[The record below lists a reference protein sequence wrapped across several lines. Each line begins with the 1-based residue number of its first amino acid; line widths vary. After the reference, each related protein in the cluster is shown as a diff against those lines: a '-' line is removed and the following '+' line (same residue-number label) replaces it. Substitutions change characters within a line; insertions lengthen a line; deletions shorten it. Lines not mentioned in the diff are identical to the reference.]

1 LIPMRKER
9 MLQRVDD
16 IVNGFLNDLNDQR
29 VLELYKEI
37 TSGKKLRAKLILK
50 IAGQSDEAYVLAAI
64 VEMIQVASLLH
75 DDVID
80 DADTRRGKSS
90 INALF
95 GDKTAIMLGDILY
108 SKAFYELTS
117 LPEFVAKS
125 ISNAVTRLSIG
136 ELLDVEL
143 SKSFNKNRDRYFD
156 MIDKKTA
163 SLIEAS
169 AESAAYLCG
178 KDSKKFALYGKNLG
192 LAFQIIDDILDI
204 TQDAKTLGKPA
215 LHDFKEGKATL
226 PYIYLYDKLPEDDK
240 VKLENLF
247 KKDLTNEEKNWVITN
262 MKRYGAIENSL
273 ELVRDLAM
281 EAIQSIKE
289 YKNSELEKIIQDMIQ
304 REY

>member
-1 LIPMRKER
+1 
-9 MLQRVDD
+9 MLHRVDE
-16 IVNGFLNDLNDQR
+16 IINGFLKELNDQK
-29 VLELYKEI
+29 VLELHQEI

-50 IAGQSDEAYVLAAI
+50 IAKNQKEAFVLAAI
-64 VEMIQVASLLH
+64 VEMIQTASLLH

-117 LPEFVAKS
+117 LPEFVSKS
-125 ISNAVTRLSIG
+125 ISNAVTKLSIG

-143 SKSFNKNRDRYFD
+143 SKDFNKDANKYFD
-156 MIDKKTA
+156 MIEKKTA

-169 AESAAYLCG
+169 AESAAYLSG
-178 KDSKKFALYGKNLG
+178 KDSKKFALYGRNLG

-204 TQDAKTLGKPA
+204 TQDSKTLGKPA

-226 PYIYLYDKLPEDDK
+226 PYIYLYEKLSEDDRR
-240 VKLENLF
+240 KLESLF
-247 KKDLTNEEKNWVITN
+247 KKDLNKEESDWIILN
-262 MKRYGAIENSL
+262 MKKHGAIKTALN
-273 ELVRDLAM
+273 LAQKLAK
-281 EAIQSIKE
+281 EAVDSIKE
-289 YKNSELEKIIQDMIQ
+289 YKNRELESIITDMIQ

>member
-1 LIPMRKER
+1 
-9 MLQRVDD
+9 MLNRVDEIIDSYLYDLQSD
-16 IVNGFLNDLNDQR
+16 IVTK
-29 VLELYKEI
+29 LYKEV

-50 IAGQSDEAYVLAAI
+50 IAGANKEAYELAAI
-64 VEMIQVASLLH
+64 VEMIQTASLLH

-95 GDKTAIMLGDILY
+95 GNKTAIMLGDILY
-108 SKAFYELTS
+108 SKAFFELTS

-125 ISNAVTRLSIG
+125 ISDAVTKLSIG

-143 SKSFNKNRDRYFD
+143 SKSFNTKEDRYFD

-169 AESAAYLCG
+169 AASAAYISG

-192 LAFQIIDDILDI
+192 LAFQIVDDVLDI
-204 TQDAKTLGKPA
+204 VQDSETLGKPA

-226 PYIYLYDKLPEDDK
+226 PYIHLYQRLPKEDKK
-240 VKLENLF
+240 ILESFF
-247 KKDLTNEEKNWVITN
+247 KKDLSREDKEWIKKRMVEYKVIDESVN
-262 MKRYGAIENSL
+262 LAKKLGFEAIE
-273 ELVRDLAM
+273 
-281 EAIQSIKE
+281 SIKE
-289 YKNSELEKIIQDMIQ
+289 YKNGDLEKIISDMIE